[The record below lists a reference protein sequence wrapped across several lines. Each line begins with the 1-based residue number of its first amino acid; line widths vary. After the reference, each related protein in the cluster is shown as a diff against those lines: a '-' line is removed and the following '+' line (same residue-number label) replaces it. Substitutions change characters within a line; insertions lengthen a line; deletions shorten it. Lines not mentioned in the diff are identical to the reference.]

1 MQAKEIW
8 NRLRLVD
15 IKKEERDLLVL
26 KLMTLLTG
34 KFVDISL
41 KHDGSR
47 IIQSLYKYG
56 SPAQR
61 SAITKVFPC
70 CCL

>member
-1 MQAKEIW
+1 M
-8 NRLRLVD
+8 D

-34 KFVDISL
+34 KFVDISM

-47 IIQSLYKYG
+47 IIQTLYKYG
-56 SPAQR
+56 AAMQSSVTCR
-61 SAITKVFPC
+61 KS
-70 CCL
+70 